1 MTRRRVAL
9 LAAGLTLVGAVVGA
23 MAGTPG
29 GPSVAAAQERA
40 DLPPEGA
47 TVRVVTKPL
56 EPFVVLTDRGPE
68 GFSVDLWEDIADRN
82 GWETEWIVVDT
93 VGELL
98 DTVEAGEA
106 DAGIAG
112 ISVTR
117 EREERVDFSHAMFE
131 GGVQIL
137 AGDSGTGVWSQLRS
151 VLSTSLLLFV
161 LTVVGVIVATGH
173 LVWLVRRHQGEAPDG
188 YLRGVGEG
196 MWVSAATALAGDL
209 GEGAPRRPLGRFV
222 AILWILAG
230 VVVIAIFTA
239 LLATRLTVDSIESS
253 IDDLG
258 DLGGRD
264 VLTVAGST
272 SDEYLGRVGIPHR
285 TVAAIEDAYPELL
298 AGDADALVYDS
309 PVLRYYAA
317 TAGRGRVTLV
327 GPILAPESYGIAF
340 PTGSALREPVNRALL
355 DQQADGTDERLTRL
369 WFGDGS

>member
-1 MTRRRVAL
+1 MTLRRLAL
-9 LAAGLTLVGAVVGA
+9 LATGLALAGAVGWVI
-23 MAGTPG
+23 
-29 GPSVAAAQERA
+29 AAAPGAGAQA
-40 DLPPEGA
+40 TDAPPGEGE

-68 GFSVDLWEDIADRN
+68 GFSVDLWEDIADRY

-93 VGELL
+93 VGEVL
-98 DTVEAGEA
+98 DAVESGAA

-112 ISVTR
+112 ISVTS

-161 LTVVGVIVATGH
+161 LAVVGVIVATGH
-173 LVWLVRRHQGEAPDG
+173 VVWLVRRHNGEAPDG

-264 VLTVAGST
+264 VLTVEGST
-272 SDEYLGRVGIPHR
+272 SDEYLGRAGIPHR
-285 TVAAIEDAYPELL
+285 TVTAIEDAYPELL

-309 PVLRYYAA
+309 PVLRHYAA
-317 TAGRGRVTLV
+317 TAGRGQVTLV
-327 GPILAPESYGIAF
+327 GAILAPESYGIAF
-340 PTGSALREPVNRALL
+340 PIGSPLREPVNRALL

>member
-9 LAAGLTLVGAVVGA
+9 LAAGLALAAGSALAAAPGAGA
-23 MAGTPG
+23 QDAGSTEPG
-29 GPSVAAAQERA
+29 GPPA
-40 DLPPEGA
+40 EGS

-56 EPFVVLTDRGPE
+56 PPFVVLGDRGPE

-82 GWETEWIVVDT
+82 GWETEWIVVDS

-98 DTVEAGEA
+98 DTVAAGEA

-117 EREERVDFSHAMFE
+117 EREERVDFSHPMFE

-137 AGDSGTGVWSQLRS
+137 VGDHEQGTWSQVRS
-151 VLSTSLLLFV
+151 VLSASLLLFV
-161 LTVVGVIVATGH
+161 LAVVGVIVATGH
-173 LVWLVRRHQGEAPDG
+173 LVWLVRRRNGEAPPG

-196 MWVSAATALAGDL
+196 MWISAATALAGDL

-222 AILWILAG
+222 AILWILTG
-230 VVVIAIFTA
+230 VVVVAAFTA
-239 LLATRLTVDSIESS
+239 LLATRLTVDSIESD
-253 IDDLG
+253 IDGLT
-258 DLGGRD
+258 DLGGRE
-264 VLTVAGST
+264 VITVAGST
-272 SDEYLGRVGIPHR
+272 SDAFLERAGLPHR
-285 TVAAIEDAYPELL
+285 TVASVEEAYPQLL
-298 AGDADALVYDS
+298 TGEVDALVYDS
-309 PVLRYYAA
+309 PVLRHIAN
-317 TAGRGRVTLV
+317 TTGRGRVTLA

-340 PTGSALREPVNRALL
+340 PAGSALREPVNRALL